1 MSVAFSLRCV
11 LYVSWALRL
20 ICAEWR
26 PSFRLRDGEFMQPM
40 GTASSRAQEPSTITS
55 QGQLVAG
62 SLATSLDNLQE
73 KLSYNLP
80 VGEWKNR
87 STLPW
92 AMRPLK
98 DGRVALVSWSS
109 KQKCHTVFICDGP
122 VAEHCTAFARELQVG
137 CTLEDESIYNLKIWE
152 LSNGLALVSPTKVF
166 VWNAEAVL
174 RGFAVVGKLDRV
186 GFFVLHMSVSQLGTD
201 VWMQALQHFSPRDE
215 PSLVERPAAL
225 HAGGLAIVSRFGRSG
240 ACYLEVVVFTAS
252 TLSSGTSVSA
262 NASGRAQVE
271 LPSDPCEEGLGQ
283 EMLVETVVHNGT
295 EFLLVFSDA
304 ALHRF
309 PIVQGTVGRMASQ
322 VLPPSDTAAGLTAAA
337 VLVLPE
343 NVLAVAFEYSIRL
356 ARFTDGNLSW
366 LGTPLQVR
374 DGSISVLG
382 MFPWGRSGLCVLDD
396 TYYFFN
402 YSAATRGAAS
412 LWQTTLVAQK
422 GPPKST
428 EVNNLIGI
436 AGGFVAL
443 LVTEHS
449 MNASL
454 VFLTNSTTY
463 GDWTTAVLGVDVD
476 GRHSNS
482 IVAASWLNRTTH
494 CAIARKPS

>member
-1 MSVAFSLRCV
+1 
-11 LYVSWALRL
+11 
-20 ICAEWR
+20 
-26 PSFRLRDGEFMQPM
+26 
-40 GTASSRAQEPSTITS
+40 
-55 QGQLVAG
+55 
-62 SLATSLDNLQE
+62 
-73 KLSYNLP
+73 
-80 VGEWKNR
+80 
-87 STLPW
+87 
-92 AMRPLK
+92 
-98 DGRVALVSWSS
+98 
-109 KQKCHTVFICDGP
+109 DGP

-174 RGFAVVGKLDRV
+174 RGERPASQWSGNLTESVALHSEGLALKICNATLSSCR
-186 GFFVLHMSVSQLGTD
+186 FFVLHMSVSQLGTD

-482 IVAASWLNRTTH
+482 IVAVSNTILACSDDKAKVWSFWDLSEPLRRSEDVLKAFCTLPAPVTTRGSGQLLGSSGRGDLIVANASGLLILPAAGIRR
-494 CAIARKPS
+494 CDLSSL